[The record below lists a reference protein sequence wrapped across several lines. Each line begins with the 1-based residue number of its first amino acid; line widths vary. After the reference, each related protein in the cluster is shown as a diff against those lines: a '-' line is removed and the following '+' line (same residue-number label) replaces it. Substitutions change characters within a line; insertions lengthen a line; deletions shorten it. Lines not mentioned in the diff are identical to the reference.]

1 MSCKVVF
8 QFHMLFTKTISGFGK
23 MHSNLFIDFVLV
35 KRHWEPV
42 YEAWGGKSEQETI
55 SSPKPY

>member
-1 MSCKVVF
+1 
-8 QFHMLFTKTISGFGK
+8 

-35 KRHWEPV
+35 KRRHWEPV